1 MGGEHSAF
9 RSMVVNPVLSEAMLA
24 LNFTR
29 QVVSAA
35 QQSNV
40 LTSGGEVG
48 GADSPLSH
56 SATPSPTNTTHS
68 KLSEEEINV
77 VQDVESYGRYNEDVT
92 NDAEL

>member
-35 QQSNV
+35 QQSK
-40 LTSGGEVG
+40 LLSGVGEDG

-56 SATPSPTNTTHS
+56 SVTPSPTNTTHS

-77 VQDVESYGRYNEDVT
+77 VQDAESSGQCNEDAT
-92 NDAEL
+92 IAEE